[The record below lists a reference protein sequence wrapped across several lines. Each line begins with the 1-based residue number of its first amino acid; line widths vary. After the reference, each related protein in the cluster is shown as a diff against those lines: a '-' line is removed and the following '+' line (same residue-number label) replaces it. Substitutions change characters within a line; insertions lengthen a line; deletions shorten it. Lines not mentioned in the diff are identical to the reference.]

1 MIHTTNALQYNAID
15 PEIAWTIENG
25 KRTQLGL
32 VFGSYWTGI
41 HARRLDMKTGKA
53 STEDTK
59 LYSLASR
66 NGAAIEASSVAWR
79 NGYYYLFVSFDRC
92 CSGVQSTYRV
102 MVGRS
107 RQITGPYVDH
117 NGVDMMKGGGTQILA
132 SHGHVIGPGGEDVIL
147 DNGVY
152 RMIYHYYDGQRPGR
166 PKFDIVDLVWS
177 KDDWPSVGS
186 QSKLNYN

>member
-1 MIHTTNALQYNAID
+1 MLHTTDALQYNAID

-25 KRTQLGL
+25 QRTQLWL
-32 VFGSYWTGI
+32 VFGSFWSGI
-41 HARRLDMKTGKA
+41 HARRLDMKTGKL

-66 NGAAIEASSVAWR
+66 NGGAIEAASVAWR
-79 NGYYYLFVSFDRC
+79 NGFYYLFVSFDKC
-92 CSGVQSTYRV
+92 CSGAQSTYRV

-107 RQITGPYVDH
+107 KHVTGPYVDR

-132 SHGHVIGPGGEDVIL
+132 SHSNVRGPGGEDVYL

-152 RMIYHYYDGQRPGR
+152 RMIYHWYDSNSNG
-166 PKFDIVDLVWS
+166 KVNFDIVDLVWN
-177 KDDWPSVGS
+177 DDWPSVGP